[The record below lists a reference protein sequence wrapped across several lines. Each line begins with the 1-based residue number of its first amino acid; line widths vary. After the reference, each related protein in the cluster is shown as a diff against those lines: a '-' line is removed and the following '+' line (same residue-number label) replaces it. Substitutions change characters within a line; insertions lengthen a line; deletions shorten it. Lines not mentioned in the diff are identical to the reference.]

1 VADVAAVTRLNERSA
16 AKTFS
21 RAPTT
26 DARQVNSSY
35 HHRVAVL
42 AELGGSTSSQLQGT
56 SLGVIIPV
64 GSTEQHGPHLPLDT
78 DTRIAAA
85 VARGVTARLGGASGS
100 PQLHWV
106 VAPAIA
112 YGDSGEHQSFP
123 GTISIGTEALTTLLL
138 EYGRSASCWAQRLLF
153 INGHGGNV
161 RALRRAVGQLRSEG
175 RDAGWCP
182 CLVAGADAHAGHAET
197 SVLLHIS
204 PANVLTDRWRA
215 GNGAPLSDLLP
226 SMRRGGV
233 AAVSE
238 VGVLG
243 DPTTATAAEGERMLG
258 EMVDDSLNRF
268 GRWAPGADGM
278 LT

>member
-1 VADVAAVTRLNERSA
+1 M
-16 AKTFS
+16 
-21 RAPTT
+21 
-26 DARQVNSSY
+26 
-35 HHRVAVL
+35 
-42 AELGGSTSSQLQGT
+42 
-56 SLGVIIPV
+56 SLGLAIPV

-78 DTRIAAA
+78 DTRIATA
-85 VARGVTARLGGASGS
+85 VAHGVTARLAGAAGSGGLELVWAA
-100 PQLHWV
+100 
-106 VAPAIA
+106 APAIA

-138 EYGRSASCWAQRLLF
+138 EYGRSATCWAQRLLF

-182 CLVAGADAHAGHAET
+182 CVVAGADAHAGHAET
-197 SVLLHIS
+197 SILLHIS
-204 PANVLTDRWRA
+204 PGDVLTDRWRA

-258 EMVDDSLNRF
+258 EMVDDCLSRV
-268 GRWAPGADGM
+268 GRWTPAADGM

>member
-1 VADVAAVTRLNERSA
+1 M
-16 AKTFS
+16 
-21 RAPTT
+21 
-26 DARQVNSSY
+26 
-35 HHRVAVL
+35 
-42 AELGGSTSSQLQGT
+42 
-56 SLGVIIPV
+56 SLGVAIPV

-78 DTRIAAA
+78 DTRIATA
-85 VARGVTARLGGASGS
+85 VASGVIARLASTAGSGG
-100 PQLHWV
+100 PQLHWA

-123 GTISIGTEALTTLLL
+123 GTISIGTGALTTLLL
-138 EYGRSASCWAQRLLF
+138 EYGRSATCWAQRLLF

-161 RALRRAVGQLRSEG
+161 TALRRAAGQLRSEG

-182 CLVAGADAHAGHAET
+182 CAVVGADAHAGHAET
-197 SVLLHIS
+197 SLLLHIS
-204 PANVLTDRWRA
+204 PADVLTDRWRA
-215 GNGAPLSDLLP
+215 GNGAPLPDLLP

-243 DPTTATAAEGERMLG
+243 DPTTATAAEGERMLA
-258 EMVDDSLNRF
+258 EMVGDCLNRIR
-268 GRWAPGADGM
+268 RWAPTADGM

>member
-1 VADVAAVTRLNERSA
+1 MTRFCERSA
-16 AKTFS
+16 AKNFS
-21 RAPTT
+21 RTPTI

-42 AELGGSTSSQLQGT
+42 AELGSSTSSQLQSM
-56 SLGVIIPV
+56 SLGVAIPV

-78 DTRIAAA
+78 DTRIATA
-85 VARGVTARLGGASGS
+85 VASGVIARLASTAGSGG
-100 PQLHWV
+100 PQLHWA

-123 GTISIGTEALTTLLL
+123 GTISIGTEALTTLLV
-138 EYGRSASCWAQRLLF
+138 EYGRSATCWAQRLLF

-161 RALRRAVGQLRSEG
+161 TALRRAAGQLRSEG
-175 RDAGWCP
+175 RDVGWCP
-182 CLVAGADAHAGHAET
+182 CVVAGADAHAGHAET
-197 SVLLHIS
+197 SLLLHIS
-204 PANVLTDRWRA
+204 PADVLTDRWRA
-215 GNGAPLSDLLP
+215 GNAAPLSDLLP

-243 DPTTATAAEGERMLG
+243 DPTTASAAEGERMLA
-258 EMVDDSLNRF
+258 EMVDDCLSRV
-268 GRWAPGADGM
+268 GRWAPTTNGM